1 MTINER
7 IKEVRKEVHL
17 TQQAFAEKINLK
29 RNTVASYEIGVLE
42 PSDRTI
48 SDICREF
55 QINETWLRSGEGD
68 MKTQEMLDDSER
80 MVNLMRGA
88 NENKKKLIRIIADMP
103 DELLDEMLT
112 YLRKVVK

>member
-1 MTINER
+1 
-7 IKEVRKEVHL
+7 
-17 TQQAFAEKINLK
+17 
-29 RNTVASYEIGVLE
+29 
-42 PSDRTI
+42 
-48 SDICREF
+48 
-55 QINETWLRSGEGD
+55 